1 MEFVYLLLGAACGL
15 IISTLIRRMRKPDGT
30 LRIDHS
36 NPGKDL
42 YRFEIDNLDLLDK
55 KQRVMFTI
63 DHNADLSQ
71 K

>member
-15 IISTLIRRMRKPDGT
+15 IVSALIHRMKKPDGT

-42 YRFEIDNLDLLDK
+42 YRFEVDNLDLLDK
-55 KQRVMFTI
+55 KQRVIFTI
-63 DHNADLSQ
+63 DHKANLSQ